1 LLLYHFRSIYFYF
14 NFRGIFRL
22 KNRGT
27 NILMTERIVEAYVGE
42 YAAGKSESAINRAL
56 ELSRRGRKV
65 ALVDLDLV
73 EPFYTLRPL
82 QKELSAL
89 GLDVV
94 AWKTEETMG
103 LGEAGSVIKPAAR
116 WALRREG
123 DIILDI
129 GYGVDGAR
137 TLNLLEGAVRD
148 PDLKV
153 FAVMNISRPMTAT
166 VKDIVA
172 EVSAMGR
179 VDGLINN
186 SHLAGETTVE
196 LLQKGARIV
205 TEAASILGLPV
216 VATLAGAKLAGEI
229 GPKDCMGNP
238 VRPLERFMQK
248 AFW

>member
-1 LLLYHFRSIYFYF
+1 
-14 NFRGIFRL
+14 
-22 KNRGT
+22 
-27 NILMTERIVEAYVGE
+27 MAERIVEAYIGE

-56 ELSRRGRKV
+56 ELVRQGRKV
-65 ALVDLDLV
+65 NLVDMDLV

-82 QKELSAL
+82 QKELSTL
-89 GLDVV
+89 GVDVI
-94 AWKTEETMG
+94 AWKTEDTMG
-103 LGEAGSVIKPAAR
+103 LGEAGTVIKPAAR

-129 GYGVDGAR
+129 GYGVEGAR

-153 FAVMNISRPMTAT
+153 FAVINTYRPMTSSA
-166 VKDIVA
+166 KDIVA
-172 EVSAMGR
+172 EVSLMGR

-196 LLQKGARIV
+196 LVQKGARMV

-216 VATLAGAKLAGEI
+216 VATLAGADLAEKI
-229 GPKDCMGNP
+229 GPEDCMGNP
-238 VRPLERFMQK
+238 VRPLERFMPK

>member
-1 LLLYHFRSIYFYF
+1 
-14 NFRGIFRL
+14 
-22 KNRGT
+22 
-27 NILMTERIVEAYVGE
+27 MTERIVEAYIGE

-56 ELSRRGRKV
+56 ELARQGRKV

-82 QKELSAL
+82 QKELSTL
-89 GLDVV
+89 GLDVI
-94 AWKTEETMG
+94 AWRTGETMG
-103 LGEAGSVIKPAAR
+103 LGEAGTLLKPEAR
-116 WALRREG
+116 WALKREG

-153 FAVMNISRPMTAT
+153 FAVINIFRPMTSS

-172 EVSAMGR
+172 EVSLMRR

-196 LLQKGARIV
+196 SVQKGARMV
-205 TEAASILGLPV
+205 SEAAAILDLPV
-216 VATLAGAKLAGEI
+216 VATLADNELAEKI
-229 GPKDCMGNP
+229 GPRDCMGNP
-238 VRPLERFMQK
+238 VRPLERFMPR

>member
-1 LLLYHFRSIYFYF
+1 
-14 NFRGIFRL
+14 
-22 KNRGT
+22 
-27 NILMTERIVEAYVGE
+27 MTDRIVEAYIGE

-56 ELSRRGRKV
+56 ELARQGRKV
-65 ALVDLDLV
+65 NLVDLDMV
-73 EPFYTLRPL
+73 EPFYTLRPI
-82 QKELSAL
+82 QEELSTL
-89 GLDVV
+89 GLDVI

-103 LGEAGSVIKPAAR
+103 LGEAGTLIKPAAR

-137 TLNLLEGAVRD
+137 TLNLLEGAVGD

-153 FAVMNISRPMTAT
+153 FAVINTCRPMTAS
-166 VKDIVA
+166 VKDIVE
-172 EVSAMGR
+172 EVSMMGR

-186 SHLAGETTVE
+186 THLAGETTVE
-196 LLQKGARIV
+196 LVQEGARIV
-205 TEAASILGLPV
+205 AEAASILGLPV
-216 VATLAGAKLAGEI
+216 AATLAGAKLAEKI
-229 GPKDCMGNP
+229 GPVDCMGNP

>member
-1 LLLYHFRSIYFYF
+1 
-14 NFRGIFRL
+14 
-22 KNRGT
+22 
-27 NILMTERIVEAYVGE
+27 MTDRIVEAYIGE
-42 YAAGKSESAINRAL
+42 YASGKSESAINRAL
-56 ELSRRGRKV
+56 ELARQGRKV
-65 ALVDLDLV
+65 NLVDMDMV

-82 QKELSAL
+82 QKELSTL
-89 GLDVV
+89 GLDVI

-103 LGEAGSVIKPAAR
+103 LGEAGTLIKPAAR
-116 WALRREG
+116 WALKREG

-137 TLNLLEGAVRD
+137 TLNLLEGALRD
-148 PDLKV
+148 PDLKI
-153 FAVMNISRPMTAT
+153 FAVINVSRPMTSS

-179 VDGLINN
+179 VNGLINN
-186 SHLAGETTVE
+186 THLAGETTVE
-196 LLQKGARIV
+196 LVQEGARKV
-205 TEAASILGLPV
+205 SEAAAILGLPV
-216 VATLAGAKLAGEI
+216 VATLAGANLAEKI

>member
-1 LLLYHFRSIYFYF
+1 
-14 NFRGIFRL
+14 
-22 KNRGT
+22 
-27 NILMTERIVEAYVGE
+27 MADRIVEAYIGE

-56 ELSRRGRKV
+56 ELARQGRKV
-65 ALVDLDLV
+65 NLVDLDMV

-82 QKELSAL
+82 QEELSGL

-94 AWKTEETMG
+94 AWKTEDTVG
-103 LGEAGSVIKPAAR
+103 LGEAGTVIKPAAR
-116 WALRREG
+116 WALRRQG

-153 FAVMNISRPMTAT
+153 FAVINISRPMTAS

-186 SHLAGETTVE
+186 THLAGETTVE
-196 LLQKGARIV
+196 LVQEGARV
-205 TEAASILGLPV
+205 VSEAAAGLGLPV
-216 VATLAGAKLAGEI
+216 VATLADARLAEKI
-229 GPKDCMGNP
+229 GPADCMGNP
-238 VRPLERFMQK
+238 VRPLERFMPR

>member
-1 LLLYHFRSIYFYF
+1 
-14 NFRGIFRL
+14 
-22 KNRGT
+22 
-27 NILMTERIVEAYVGE
+27 MTDRIVEAYIGE
-42 YAAGKSESAINRAL
+42 YAAGKSEIAINRAL
-56 ELSRRGRKV
+56 ELARQGRKV
-65 ALVDLDLV
+65 NLVDMDMV

-82 QKELSAL
+82 QKELSNL
-89 GLDVV
+89 GLDVI

-103 LGEAGSVIKPAAR
+103 LGEAGTLVKPAAR

-148 PDLKV
+148 PDLKI
-153 FAVMNISRPMTAT
+153 FAVINVSRPMTSS

-186 SHLAGETTVE
+186 THLAGETTVE
-196 LLQKGARIV
+196 LVQEGARKV
-205 TEAASILGLPV
+205 SEAAAILGLPV
-216 VATLAGAKLAGEI
+216 VATLASASLAEKI

-238 VRPLERFMQK
+238 VRLLERFMQK

>member
-1 LLLYHFRSIYFYF
+1 M
-14 NFRGIFRL
+14 
-22 KNRGT
+22 T
-27 NILMTERIVEAYVGE
+27 NRIVEAYIGE

-56 ELSRRGRKV
+56 ELARQGRKV
-65 ALVDLDLV
+65 NLVDLDMV
-73 EPFYTLRPL
+73 EPFYTLRPIL
-82 QKELSAL
+82 KELSTL
-89 GLDVV
+89 GLDVI

-103 LGEAGSVIKPAAR
+103 LGEAGTLIKPAAR

-137 TLNLLEGAVRD
+137 TLNLLEGAVKD

-153 FAVMNISRPMTAT
+153 FAVINISRPMTST

-172 EVSAMGR
+172 EVNTMGR

-186 SHLAGETTVE
+186 THLAGETTVE
-196 LLQKGARIV
+196 LVQEGARIV
-205 TEAASILGLPV
+205 TEAAAILGLPV
-216 VATLAGAKLAGEI
+216 VATLAGAKLAGII
-229 GPKDCMGNP
+229 GPEDCMGNP

>member
-1 LLLYHFRSIYFYF
+1 
-14 NFRGIFRL
+14 
-22 KNRGT
+22 
-27 NILMTERIVEAYVGE
+27 MTDRIVEAYIGE
-42 YAAGKSESAINRAL
+42 YASGKSESAINRAL
-56 ELSRRGRKV
+56 ELARQGRKV
-65 ALVDLDLV
+65 NLVDMDMV

-82 QKELSAL
+82 QKELSTL
-89 GLDVV
+89 GLDVI

-103 LGEAGSVIKPAAR
+103 LGEAGTLIKPAAR
-116 WALRREG
+116 WALKREG

-148 PDLKV
+148 PDLKI
-153 FAVMNISRPMTAT
+153 FAVINISRPMTSS

-186 SHLAGETTVE
+186 THLAGETTVE
-196 LLQKGARIV
+196 LVQEGARKV
-205 TEAASILGLPV
+205 SEAAAILGLPV
-216 VATLAGAKLAGEI
+216 VATLAGASLAEKI

>member
-1 LLLYHFRSIYFYF
+1 
-14 NFRGIFRL
+14 
-22 KNRGT
+22 
-27 NILMTERIVEAYVGE
+27 MTDRIVEAYIGE
-42 YAAGKSESAINRAL
+42 YASGKSESAINRAL
-56 ELSRRGRKV
+56 ELARQGRKV
-65 ALVDLDLV
+65 NLVDMDMV

-82 QKELSAL
+82 QKELSTL
-89 GLDVV
+89 GLDVI

-103 LGEAGSVIKPAAR
+103 LGEAGTLVKPAAR
-116 WALRREG
+116 WALKREG

-148 PDLKV
+148 PDLKI
-153 FAVMNISRPMTAT
+153 FAVINVSRPMTSS

-186 SHLAGETTVE
+186 THLAGETTVE
-196 LLQKGARIV
+196 LVQEGARKV
-205 TEAASILGLPV
+205 SEAAAILGLPV
-216 VATLAGAKLAGEI
+216 VATLAGANLAEKI

>member
-1 LLLYHFRSIYFYF
+1 
-14 NFRGIFRL
+14 
-22 KNRGT
+22 
-27 NILMTERIVEAYVGE
+27 MTGRIVEAYIGE

-56 ELSRRGRKV
+56 ELARQGRKV
-65 ALVDLDLV
+65 ALVDLDIV

-82 QKELSAL
+82 QKELATL
-89 GLDVV
+89 GLDVI
-94 AWKTEETMG
+94 AWQTGETMG
-103 LGEAGSVIKPAAR
+103 LGEAGTLLKPEAR
-116 WALRREG
+116 WALKREG

-153 FAVMNISRPMTAT
+153 FAVINICRPMTSS

-172 EVSAMGR
+172 EVSLMGR

-196 LLQKGARIV
+196 LVQKGARMV
-205 TEAASILGLPV
+205 AEAASILDLPV
-216 VATLAGAKLAGEI
+216 VATLADTELAEKI
-229 GPKDCMGNP
+229 GPADCMGNP
-238 VRPLERFMQK
+238 VRPLERFMPR

>member
-1 LLLYHFRSIYFYF
+1 
-14 NFRGIFRL
+14 
-22 KNRGT
+22 
-27 NILMTERIVEAYVGE
+27 MTDRIVEAYIGE

-56 ELSRRGRKV
+56 ELARQGRKV
-65 ALVDLDLV
+65 NLVDMDMV

-82 QKELSAL
+82 QKELSNL
-89 GLDVV
+89 GLDVI

-103 LGEAGSVIKPAAR
+103 LGEAGTLVKPAAR
-116 WALRREG
+116 WALKREG

-137 TLNLLEGAVRD
+137 TLNLLEGAVKD
-148 PDLKV
+148 PDLKI
-153 FAVMNISRPMTAT
+153 FAVINVSRPMTSS

-179 VDGLINN
+179 VDGLVNN
-186 SHLAGETTVE
+186 THLAGETTVE
-196 LLQKGARIV
+196 LVQEGARKV
-205 TEAASILGLPV
+205 SEAAAILGLPV
-216 VATLAGAKLAGEI
+216 VATFAGAKIAEKI

>member
-1 LLLYHFRSIYFYF
+1 
-14 NFRGIFRL
+14 
-22 KNRGT
+22 
-27 NILMTERIVEAYVGE
+27 MTDRIVEAYIGE
-42 YAAGKSESAINRAL
+42 YASGKSESAINRAL
-56 ELSRRGRKV
+56 ELARQGRKV
-65 ALVDLDLV
+65 NLVDMDMV

-82 QKELSAL
+82 QKELSTL
-89 GLDVV
+89 GLDVI

-103 LGEAGSVIKPAAR
+103 LGEAGTLIKPAAR
-116 WALRREG
+116 WALKREG

-137 TLNLLEGAVRD
+137 TLNLLEGALRD
-148 PDLKV
+148 PDLKI
-153 FAVMNISRPMTAT
+153 FAVINVSRPMTSS

-179 VDGLINN
+179 VNGLINT
-186 SHLAGETTVE
+186 HLAGETTVE
-196 LLQKGARIV
+196 LVQEGARKV
-205 TEAASILGLPV
+205 SEAAAILGLPV
-216 VATLAGAKLAGEI
+216 VATLAGANLAEKI

>member
-1 LLLYHFRSIYFYF
+1 
-14 NFRGIFRL
+14 
-22 KNRGT
+22 
-27 NILMTERIVEAYVGE
+27 MTDRIVEAYIGE

-56 ELSRRGRKV
+56 ELARQGRKV
-65 ALVDLDLV
+65 NLVDMDMV

-82 QKELSAL
+82 QKELSNL
-89 GLDVV
+89 GLDVI

-103 LGEAGSVIKPAAR
+103 LGEAGTLVKPAAR

-137 TLNLLEGAVRD
+137 TLNLLEGALRD
-148 PDLKV
+148 PDLKI
-153 FAVMNISRPMTAT
+153 FAVINVSRPMTSS

-186 SHLAGETTVE
+186 THLAGETTVE
-196 LLQKGARIV
+196 LVQEGARKV
-205 TEAASILGLPV
+205 SEAAAILGLPV
-216 VATLAGAKLAGEI
+216 VATLAGASLAEKI